1 MTLNES
7 EKLRLMRTLQE
18 DPAFLEQVRSL
29 MLSDELRQLPE
40 RLAQFAASV
49 TKFIA
54 EQQQFNVN
62 VTNFIAEQQE
72 FNAEQQQ
79 FNAEQKQF
87 NARIDRSIAR
97 LDNFVVEQKQFNAE
111 QKQFNAEQREFN
123 AAVTHR
129 LQRITDDL
137 GDLKGHVAGR
147 LARDRADDIAASLG
161 CRIIAQLDGAD
172 LRELVRRQD
181 DAADIPFDQ
190 RRSFYNADLVIRVS
204 DPADAEFYLAGEA
217 SYTADIRDVQRAQR
231 NAEFLTKF
239 TGLNATPL
247 IISLRNDHA
256 VDALID
262 QGVVRWFQFDQRDL
276 QPE

>member
-7 EKLRLMRTLQE
+7 EKLRLLRTLQE
-18 DPAFLEQVRSL
+18 DPAFLEQIRSL
-29 MLSDELRQLPE
+29 VLSDELRQLPE

-49 TKFIA
+49 T
-54 EQQQFNVN
+54 
-62 VTNFIAEQQE
+62 NFIAEQQE
-72 FNAEQQQ
+72 FNADQKQ
-79 FNAEQKQF
+79 FNAEQKQFNAEQKQFNADQKQFNTEQREF

-97 LDNFVVEQKQFNAE
+97 LDNFVVE

-181 DAADIPFDQ
+181 NAADIPFGQ
-190 RRSFYNADLVIRVS
+190 RRSFYNADLVIQVR
-204 DPADAEFYLAGEA
+204 DPAGAEFYLAGEA

>member
-29 MLSDELRQLPE
+29 VLSDELRQLPE
-40 RLAQFAASV
+40 RFAQFAASV

-72 FNAEQQQ
+72 FNAD
-79 FNAEQKQF
+79 QKQF
-87 NARIDRSIAR
+87 NAD
-97 LDNFVVEQKQFNAE
+97 QKQFNAE

-181 DAADIPFDQ
+181 DAADIPFGQ
-190 RRSFYNADLVIRVS
+190 RRSFYNADLVIQVR
-204 DPADAEFYLAGEA
+204 DPAGAEFYLAGEA
-217 SYTADIRDVQRAQR
+217 SYTADLRDVQRAQR

-256 VDALID
+256 VDALIA

>member
-7 EKLRLMRTLQE
+7 EKLRLLRTLQE

-29 MLSDELRQLPE
+29 VLSDELRQLPE
-40 RLAQFAASV
+40 RFAQFAVS
-49 TKFIA
+49 
-54 EQQQFNVN
+54 
-62 VTNFIAEQQE
+62 VTNFIAEQK
-72 FNAEQQQ
+72 Q
-79 FNAEQKQF
+79 FNAEQKQFNAEQKQFNTEQREF

-123 AAVTHR
+123 AAVTYR

-181 DAADIPFDQ
+181 DAADIPFGQ
-190 RRSFYNADLVIRVS
+190 RRSFYNADLVIQVR
-204 DPADAEFYLAGEA
+204 DPAGAEFYLAGEA

-262 QGVVRWFQFDQRDL
+262 QGAVRWFQFDQRDL
-276 QPE
+276 QPQ